1 MMSTLG
7 ILLAIAI
14 VAGVLGF
21 WGVLGAFTTAAIVIF
36 WLALAL
42 LMTSALVGAAG
53 GRESFR

>member
-21 WGVLGAFTTAAIVIF
+21 GGVLGAFTTAAIVIF